1 MVNFFDKLKEQDDDI
16 RYPYIAYIRFPNYKN
31 LIPDLKIDFKYPITA
46 LVGVNGS
53 CKSSVLRAIYGAPKN
68 KSIEDYWFET
78 DIDKIDNANRSLFI
92 YGYYNTAA
100 QRIVE
105 VIKTRIKKDKKPEY
119 WEPSRPLLQYGM
131 EKMPSL
137 EEVPEGRGR
146 SATRWNTIEKNVIYL
161 DFRHEA
167 ISAFDRCFYVKT
179 FKKTKTIETKQ
190 DFIRKYSKNLHK
202 IISNDLLSYNLYGH
216 ERLHKNEILSEEIVK
231 KVSNILGKNYTKIR
245 VVEHDLYTHEFAQT
259 IYLSSENNL
268 NYSEAFAGSGE
279 FAVVSLVKAIMD
291 APKKSLI
298 LLDEPEVSIHPGA
311 QEKMLEFLAEQAYK
325 HQHQIVFTTHSSSML
340 RKLPPEAIHVLYID
354 VNNITKVRSFV
365 HAEEAFVEIGEYFEK
380 KTIVVEDR
388 VAKLVVDKILKDN
401 NLHNNFDVISAPN
414 GAEWIKS
421 SMVVS
426 HAIQNS
432 DNVLFI
438 LDGDKRKDHI
448 DPDDIP
454 PSKNIDLGNIIQEQ
468 TGCNIKIPHKKDD
481 ENDKITKQREFL
493 KYYKQHVFYFPVDDP
508 EEMLWKYANE
518 NEDIEETDIKECFC
532 KLTYKK
538 FGDTDSD
545 HIFNVEEMCA
555 NKMDAKNDDYC
566 KELLGIITNV
576 LS

>member
-1 MVNFFDKLKEQDDDI
+1 M
-16 RYPYIAYIRFPNYKN
+16 
-31 LIPDLKIDFKYPITA
+31 
-46 LVGVNGS
+46 
-53 CKSSVLRAIYGAPKN
+53 
-68 KSIEDYWFET
+68 
-78 DIDKIDNANRSLFI
+78 
-92 YGYYNTAA
+92 
-100 QRIVE
+100 
-105 VIKTRIKKDKKPEY
+105 
-119 WEPSRPLLQYGM
+119 
-131 EKMPSL
+131 
-137 EEVPEGRGR
+137 
-146 SATRWNTIEKNVIYL
+146 
-161 DFRHEA
+161 
-167 ISAFDRCFYVKT
+167 KT

-518 NEDIEETDIKECFC
+518 NEDIEETDIVSIHDYAPDGTEWEQKYQWKNLPELFPMRRRLMGIGEFLTEKKPVMMTEYGGIAMQTKGVKQLHQERDGESWGYSVDDSQDKVLARYESLNRGLYACSFAGFCYTQLTDVKQEVNGLLDGNHRPKFDAEEILRINDERNYRKE
-532 KLTYKK
+532 
-538 FGDTDSD
+538 
-545 HIFNVEEMCA
+545 
-555 NKMDAKNDDYC
+555 
-566 KELLGIITNV
+566 
-576 LS
+576 